1 MPRKTSGSQQSTS
14 RYNNDC
20 SVKGIAKNFIKI
32 RKDAAVGK
40 PISTGS
46 SIIDKRLTQLPV
58 IEKGI
63 KYMNI
68 GSSLGAYTA
77 HGVNAYR
84 ESCANRKK
92 K

>member
-1 MPRKTSGSQQSTS
+1 MYARN
-14 RYNNDC
+14 RHLWRFY
-20 SVKGIAKNFIKI
+20 SVYPLTKPWIS
-32 RKDAAVGK
+32 AA
-40 PISTGS
+40 
-46 SIIDKRLTQLPV
+46 TQLPV